1 MQISLAYAPSPREV
15 VQAEVSL
22 PEGSTVVDALLA
34 AGWRERFA
42 LDTTPDIGFGVWNH
56 PATLRTVLKDRD
68 RVEVYRALR
77 VDPKRARRE
86 RFNQQGG
93 KKTAG
98 LFARRRAGAKPGY

>member
-1 MQISLAYAPSPREV
+1 MQVFLVYAPAAREV
-15 VQAEVSL
+15 VQAHVSL
-22 PEGSTVVDALLA
+22 PDGSTLVDALLR

-42 LDTTPDIGFGVWNH
+42 LDSTPDISFGVWNH
-56 PATLRTVLKDRD
+56 PATLRTVLKDQD
-68 RVEVYRALR
+68 RVEVYRPLR

-98 LFARRRAGAKPGY
+98 LFARRRAGAKQGY